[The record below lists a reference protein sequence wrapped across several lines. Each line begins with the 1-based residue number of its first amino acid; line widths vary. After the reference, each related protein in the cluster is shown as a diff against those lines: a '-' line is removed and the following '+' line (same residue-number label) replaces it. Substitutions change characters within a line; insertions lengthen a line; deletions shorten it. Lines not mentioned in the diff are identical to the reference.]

1 MAGESESDR
10 VKNIES
16 VERVLRY
23 RESDT
28 KIFK

>member
-1 MAGESESDR
+1 MVGESESDR

-28 KIFK
+28 KRFK